1 MSLLGNILWIIFGG
15 WLSALGWLIAGLLW
29 CITVV
34 GIPVGVQCFKL
45 ASLSLDPFGREV
57 VYDGGAGS
65 FLLNI
70 VWFLVSGLELALGNL
85 ILGCLLCI
93 AVLQNRQAV
102 PRTVWRKDSQKV
114 NIVSSAVSKGSEKST
129 RNISS
134 SQNITH

>member
-1 MSLLGNILWIIFGG
+1 MSLLGNILWIILGG

-70 VWFLVSGLELALGNL
+70 VWFLVSGMELALGNL

-93 AVLQNRQAV
+93 
-102 PRTVWRKDSQKV
+102 TVVGMPFGMQFFKIAKLSLAPFGARIVRRWIKD
-114 NIVSSAVSKGSEKST
+114 IF
-129 RNISS
+129 I
-134 SQNITH
+134 

>member
-93 AVLQNRQAV
+93 
-102 PRTVWRKDSQKV
+102 TVVGITFGMQFFKIAKLSLAPFGARIVRK
-114 NIVSSAVSKGSEKST
+114 
-129 RNISS
+129 
-134 SQNITH
+134 